1 MTIIMEYDV
10 NDKRKPF
17 TTFASAMQAIGYSPT
32 SVAGRRTIDTGKAVG
47 GRYTFYSF
55 PKSLGVKYL

>member
-1 MTIIMEYDV
+1 VT
-10 NDKRKPF
+10 NHLQLLLQP
-17 TTFASAMQAIGYSPT
+17 MQAIGYSPT

-55 PKSLGVKYL
+55 PKSPRS